1 MLLYVNDSWCNRHP
15 GARSRPLNRI
25 LISAST
31 GLHLEILSIS
41 RESQKALTIKVGWT
55 EIDGPDF
62 KGSETKRNFKAQDS
76 GALAELHSASMMA
89 SQIAVLCF
97 TVDSPPMNVKVFCL
111 WVTTHLCAYF
121 SSAIISYLSKLDLS
135 LQYQDT
141 PPLPPKMYLL
151 LAPGVEH
158 LHRVFAE
165 LVRLSVICY
174 ILEAIKT
181 EGKYS

>member
-41 RESQKALTIKVGWT
+41 RESQKAVTIKVGWT

-76 GALAELHSASMMA
+76 GALAELRSASMMA

-141 PPLPPKMYLL
+141 PPTPENVLTFSSWSWTS
-151 LAPGVEH
+151 A
-158 LHRVFAE
+158 
-165 LVRLSVICY
+165 
-174 ILEAIKT
+174 
-181 EGKYS
+181 